1 MHIHH
6 VNLQAIVGGGEI
18 YTRALTRAF
27 ADAGAQVSLYVHP
40 ANRIWAG
47 LPGVV
52 PAADE
57 EELLARLPR
66 SRSIVVT
73 QSPLSGRTVERLAR
87 AHDLVAF
94 AHMPITGERSA
105 EGFRSCRL
113 VVTVSRYCIA
123 LLRSAGIEHVY
134 PEPLY
139 GTADLERGDHGPI
152 AARSPYVWDR
162 RKLRDR
168 LLGAFEPLFGPARAH
183 SPFGRMAGLTLGV
196 VSLISPIKQLPLLFS
211 ILAPALAARPAV
223 RLEIVGQGGYAQVR
237 DLKRALAP
245 LGDRARFWGHQEN
258 VAAVYPQLDY
268 LLTGLPE
275 KEALGLNVL
284 EAQACGT
291 PVLAPK
297 APPFTETMLEGASG
311 YFYRDPR
318 EDGGRDFETLLD
330 SIVAG
335 RARLDPRQAATEH
348 LAKFSYAALVE
359 RTGRLLEHL
368 DRTVGDTAG

>member
-139 GTADLERGDHGPI
+139 
-152 AARSPYVWDR
+152 V
-162 RKLRDR
+162 RDG
-168 LLGAFEPLFGPARAH
+168 LGIHSRGPAIPLHPLPRL
-183 SPFGRMAGLTLGV
+183 PEGV
-196 VSLISPIKQLPLLFS
+196 NPPDAVHQGVKAS
-211 ILAPALAARPAV
+211 IRP
-223 RLEIVGQGGYAQVR
+223 
-237 DLKRALAP
+237 P
-245 LGDRARFWGHQEN
+245 LGGH
-258 VAAVYPQLDY
+258 PQPPLECSHVVC
-268 LLTGLPE
+268 GLPPVRVVGS
-275 KEALGLNVL
+275 GL
-284 EAQACGT
+284 AGH
-291 PVLAPK
+291 VLAPHSPS
-297 APPFTETMLEGASG
+297 APPPQGPFPPAAFTAFSG
-311 YFYRDPR
+311 TTIPS
-318 EDGGRDFETLLD
+318 D
-330 SIVAG
+330 S
-335 RARLDPRQAATEH
+335 RCAAVPFAFG
-348 LAKFSYAALVE
+348 L
-359 RTGRLLEHL
+359 
-368 DRTVGDTAG
+368 